1 MDVVI
6 YHNPACGTSR
16 NALALIRHAGIEPHV
31 IDYQRCPPSRELLAE
46 MIGRMGMV
54 VRDVLRVKGTPYEE
68 LGLGNPALT
77 DDQLLDAMMAHPI
90 LINRPIVVSPL
101 GAKLCRP
108 SDMVLDL
115 LPEKPLADFVKDDG
129 EICLRDQEIAG
140 TDAGFAAALRNEGLP
155 TGDLSDPGRRFH
167 AYRTLSG
174 EIVGYAGYELY
185 GEAAFLRSLVVLP
198 AWRGKGVGKAIVARL
213 ARRAF
218 DQGARTAWL
227 MTTSAA
233 AFFEAIGFKRTERAM
248 APQAILDTR
257 QARELCP
264 SSAVVLSRS
273 IRL

>member
-16 NALALIRHAGIEPHV
+16 NALSLIRHAGIEPHV
-31 IDYQRCPPSRELLAE
+31 IDYQRCPPRRELLAE
-46 MIGRMGMV
+46 MIERMGMA
-54 VRDVLRVKGTPYEE
+54 VRDVLRVKGTPYEK
-68 LGLGNPALT
+68 LGLGDPALS
-77 DDQLLDAMMAHPI
+77 DGQLLDAMVAHPI

-140 TDAGFAAALRNEGLP
+140 TDAGLAATLGDEGLP

-174 EIVGYAGYELY
+174 EIVGYAGYEPY

-218 DQGARTAWL
+218 DERARTAWL